1 MIFEKAFWFIKKGY
15 MLQLSYKFDF
25 FLRLFFMLFNIL
37 TYYFIAKLIGDGAAK
52 YLEPYGG
59 DLDAAIQQA
68 RDAGVSKM
76 MGISVDLD
84 DHIALSE
91 IAARHADVGY
101 SVGVHPCED
110 QAVMQRATVE
120 TLVGLAQSDKV
131 WAIGETGL
139 DYFHSTEFVA
149 EQKACFARHIQASKI
164 VKKPVVVHTRS
175 SKTDTIDIIRAEN
188 STHGILHC
196 FTEDWETAK
205 AVLDC
210 GYYISFSGIVSF
222 KNAQDLRDVAKQVP
236 LDRLLIETDSPYLAP
251 MPYRGKSNEP
261 KYVPYVAKALSDVY
275 HKSLEEIAMITT
287 QNFENLLKMK

>member
-1 MIFEKAFWFIKKGY
+1 MFVDTHCHLT
-15 MLQLSYKFDF
+15 ML
-25 FLRLFFMLFNIL
+25 N
-37 TYYFIAKLIGDGAAK
+37 
-52 YLEPYGG
+52 LEPYAG
-59 DLDAAIQQA
+59 DLDAALQQA
-68 RDAGVSKM
+68 RDAGVSKF

-84 DHIALSE
+84 DHIVLAE
-91 IAARHADVGY
+91 IAARHSDVGY

-110 QAVMQRATVE
+110 PAVMQRASVE
-120 TLVGLAQSDKV
+120 KLVKLAQAEKV
-131 WAIGETGL
+131 WALGETGL
-139 DYFHSTEFVA
+139 DYFHSTEFIA
-149 EQKACFARHIQASKI
+149 EQKACFTRHIHASQQ

-175 SKTDTIDIIRAEN
+175 AKHETVDIIRAEK

-251 MPYRGKSNEP
+251 MPYRGKPNEP

-275 HKSLEEIAMITT
+275 DKTLEEIAFITT
-287 QNFENLLKMK
+287 QNFENLLQQK

>member
-1 MIFEKAFWFIKKGY
+1 MFVDTHCHLT
-15 MLQLSYKFDF
+15 ML
-25 FLRLFFMLFNIL
+25 N
-37 TYYFIAKLIGDGAAK
+37 
-52 YLEPYGG
+52 LEPYAG
-59 DLDAAIQQA
+59 DLDAALQQA
-68 RDAGVSKM
+68 RDAGVSKF

-84 DHIALSE
+84 DHIALAE
-91 IAARHADVGY
+91 IAARHSDVGY

-110 QAVMQRATVE
+110 PAVMQRASVE
-120 TLVGLAQSDKV
+120 KLVELAQAEKV
-131 WAIGETGL
+131 WALGETGL
-139 DYFHSTEFVA
+139 DYFHSTEFIA
-149 EQKACFARHIQASKI
+149 EQKACFARHIHASQQL
-164 VKKPVVVHTRS
+164 KKPVVVHTRS
-175 SKTDTIDIIRAEN
+175 AKYETVDIIRAEK

-251 MPYRGKSNEP
+251 MPYRGKPNEP

-275 HKSLEEIAMITT
+275 DKTLEEIAFITT
-287 QNFENLLKMK
+287 QNFENLLQQK

>member
-1 MIFEKAFWFIKKGY
+1 MFVDTHCHLT
-15 MLQLSYKFDF
+15 ML
-25 FLRLFFMLFNIL
+25 N
-37 TYYFIAKLIGDGAAK
+37 
-52 YLEPYGG
+52 LEPYAG
-59 DLDAAIQQA
+59 DLDAALQQA
-68 RDAGVSKM
+68 RDAGVSKF

-84 DHIALSE
+84 DHIALAE
-91 IAARHADVGY
+91 IAVRHSDVGY

-110 QAVMQRATVE
+110 PAVMQRASVE
-120 TLVGLAQSDKV
+120 KLVELAQAEKV
-131 WAIGETGL
+131 WALGETGL
-139 DYFHSTEFVA
+139 DYFHSTEFIA
-149 EQKACFARHIQASKI
+149 EQKACFARHIHASQQL
-164 VKKPVVVHTRS
+164 KKPVVVHTRS
-175 SKTDTIDIIRAEN
+175 AKHETVDIIRAEK

-251 MPYRGKSNEP
+251 MPYRGKPNEP

-275 HKSLEEIAMITT
+275 DKTLEEIAFITT
-287 QNFENLLKMK
+287 QNFENLLQQK

>member
-1 MIFEKAFWFIKKGY
+1 MFVDTHCHLT
-15 MLQLSYKFDF
+15 ML
-25 FLRLFFMLFNIL
+25 N
-37 TYYFIAKLIGDGAAK
+37 
-52 YLEPYGG
+52 LEPYAG
-59 DLDAAIQQA
+59 DLDAALQQA
-68 RDAGVSKM
+68 RDAGVSKF

-84 DHIALSE
+84 DHIALAE
-91 IAARHADVGY
+91 IAARHSDVGY

-110 QAVMQRATVE
+110 PAVMQRASVE
-120 TLVGLAQSDKV
+120 KLVELAQPEKV
-131 WAIGETGL
+131 WALGETGL
-139 DYFHSTEFVA
+139 DYFHSTEFIA
-149 EQKACFARHIQASKI
+149 EQKACFARHIHASQQ

-175 SKTDTIDIIRAEN
+175 AKHETVDIIRAEK

-251 MPYRGKSNEP
+251 MPYRGKPNEP

-275 HKSLEEIAMITT
+275 DKTLEEIAFITT
-287 QNFENLLKMK
+287 QNFENLLQQK

>member
-1 MIFEKAFWFIKKGY
+1 MFVDTHCHLT
-15 MLQLSYKFDF
+15 MLD
-25 FLRLFFMLFNIL
+25 L
-37 TYYFIAKLIGDGAAK
+37 TPYDGN
-52 YLEPYGG
+52 L
-59 DLDAAIQQA
+59 DLALAQA
-68 RDAGVSKM
+68 REAGVSKFM
-76 MGISVDLD
+76 TISVDLD
-84 DHIALSE
+84 DHIELAK

-110 QAVMQRATVE
+110 PATMARATTDYLIE
-120 TLVGLAQSDKV
+120 LAQPEKV

-139 DYFHSTEFVA
+139 DYFHSTDFIA
-149 EQKACFARHIQASKI
+149 EQKECFARHIHASQA
-164 VKKPVVVHTRS
+164 VKKPVVVHTRAA
-175 SKTDTIDIIRAEN
+175 KHDTVDIIRAEK

-210 GYYISFSGIVSF
+210 GYYVSFSGIVSF

-236 LDRLLIETDSPYLAP
+236 LDRVLIETDSPYLAP

-275 HKSLEEIAMITT
+275 DKSVEEIAFITM
-287 QNFENLLKMK
+287 QNFENLLNLK

>member
-1 MIFEKAFWFIKKGY
+1 MFV
-15 MLQLSYKFDF
+15 DTHCH
-25 FLRLFFMLFNIL
+25 L
-37 TYYFIAKLIGDGAAK
+37 TLLDLK
-52 YLEPYGG
+52 PYGG
-59 DLDAAIQQA
+59 DLDAALQQA
-68 RDAGVSKM
+68 REGGVSKF

-84 DHIALSE
+84 DHIALSQ

-110 QAVMQRATVE
+110 AVTMQSATVE
-120 TLVGLAQSDKV
+120 KLVELAQAEKA
-131 WAIGETGL
+131 WALGETGL
-139 DYFHSTEFVA
+139 DYFHSTEFIP
-149 EQKACFARHIQASKI
+149 EQKACFARHIHASQI
-164 VKKPVVVHTRS
+164 IKKPVVVHTRS
-175 SKTDTIDIIRAEN
+175 AKHDTVDIIRAEK

-236 LDRLLIETDSPYLAP
+236 LDRVLIETDSPYLAP
-251 MPYRGKSNEP
+251 MPYRGKTNEP

-275 HKSLEEIAMITT
+275 DKTLEEIGFITS
-287 QNFENLLKMK
+287 QNFENLLKQN

>member
-1 MIFEKAFWFIKKGY
+1 MFV
-15 MLQLSYKFDF
+15 DTHCH
-25 FLRLFFMLFNIL
+25 L
-37 TYYFIAKLIGDGAAK
+37 TLLD
-52 YLEPYGG
+52 LTPYDSNL
-59 DLDAAIQQA
+59 DLALAQA
-68 RDAGVSKM
+68 REAGVSKFM
-76 MGISVDLD
+76 SISVDLD
-84 DHIALSE
+84 DHIELAK

-110 QAVMQRATVE
+110 PAIMARATTDYLIE
-120 TLVGLAQSDKV
+120 LAQPEKV

-139 DYFHSTEFVA
+139 DYFHSTDFIA
-149 EQKACFARHIQASKI
+149 EQKQCFARHIHASQA

-175 SKTDTIDIIRAEN
+175 AKHDTVDIIRAEK

-210 GYYISFSGIVSF
+210 GYYVSFSGIVSF

-236 LDRLLIETDSPYLAP
+236 LDRVLIETDSPYLAP

-275 HKSLEEIAMITT
+275 DKSVEEIAFITM
-287 QNFENLLKMK
+287 QNFENLLNLK

>member
-1 MIFEKAFWFIKKGY
+1 MFT
-15 MLQLSYKFDF
+15 DTHCH
-25 FLRLFFMLFNIL
+25 L
-37 TYYFIAKLIGDGAAK
+37 TLLDLA
-52 YLEPYGG
+52 PYGG
-59 DLDAAIQQA
+59 DLDQALAQA
-68 RDAGVSKM
+68 REAGVSRFM
-76 MGISVDLD
+76 SISVDLD

-101 SVGVHPCED
+101 TVGVHPCED
-110 QAVMQRATVE
+110 VATMQRATTDYLIE
-120 TLVGLAQSDKV
+120 LAQPEKV
-131 WAIGETGL
+131 WALGETGL
-139 DYFHSTEFVA
+139 DYYHSTDFIS
-149 EQKACFARHIQASKI
+149 EQKECFARHIHASQA

-175 SKTDTIDIIRAEN
+175 AKHDTVDIIRAEK

-236 LDRLLIETDSPYLAP
+236 LDRVLIETDSPYLAP

-275 HKSLEEIAMITT
+275 DKSLEEMALITK
-287 QNFENLLKMK
+287 QNFENLLNLK

>member
-1 MIFEKAFWFIKKGY
+1 MFVDTHCHLT
-15 MLQLSYKFDF
+15 ML
-25 FLRLFFMLFNIL
+25 N
-37 TYYFIAKLIGDGAAK
+37 
-52 YLEPYGG
+52 LEPYAG
-59 DLDAAIQQA
+59 DLDAALQQA
-68 RDAGVSKM
+68 RDAGVSKF

-84 DHIALSE
+84 DHIALAE
-91 IAARHADVGY
+91 IAARHSDVGY

-110 QAVMQRATVE
+110 PAVMQRANVE
-120 TLVGLAQSDKV
+120 KLVDLAQAEKV
-131 WAIGETGL
+131 WALGETGL
-139 DYFHSTEFVA
+139 DYFHSTEFIT
-149 EQKACFARHIQASKI
+149 EQKACFARHIHASQQ

-175 SKTDTIDIIRAEN
+175 AKHETVDIIRAEK

-251 MPYRGKSNEP
+251 MPYRGKPNEP

-275 HKSLEEIAMITT
+275 DKTLEEIAFITT
-287 QNFENLLKMK
+287 QNFENLLRQK

>member
-1 MIFEKAFWFIKKGY
+1 MFV
-15 MLQLSYKFDF
+15 DTHCH
-25 FLRLFFMLFNIL
+25 L
-37 TYYFIAKLIGDGAAK
+37 TLLDLTPYDGN
-52 YLEPYGG
+52 L
-59 DLDAAIQQA
+59 DLALAQA
-68 RDAGVSKM
+68 REAGVSKFM
-76 MGISVDLD
+76 SISVDLD
-84 DHIALSE
+84 DHIELAK

-110 QAVMQRATVE
+110 PATMARATTDYLIE
-120 TLVGLAQSDKV
+120 LAQPEKV

-139 DYFHSTEFVA
+139 DYFHSTDFIT
-149 EQKACFARHIQASKI
+149 EQKQCFARHIYASQA
-164 VKKPVVVHTRS
+164 VKKPVVVHTRAA
-175 SKTDTIDIIRAEN
+175 KHDTVDIIRAEK

-210 GYYISFSGIVSF
+210 GYYVSFSGIVSF

-236 LDRLLIETDSPYLAP
+236 LDRVLIETDSPYLAP

-275 HKSLEEIAMITT
+275 DKSVEEIAFITM
-287 QNFENLLKMK
+287 QNFENLLNLK

>member
-1 MIFEKAFWFIKKGY
+1 MFVDTHCHLT
-15 MLQLSYKFDF
+15 MLDLTPYDGQL
-25 FLRLFFMLFNIL
+25 
-37 TYYFIAKLIGDGAAK
+37 
-52 YLEPYGG
+52 
-59 DLDAAIQQA
+59 DLALAQA
-68 RDAGVSKM
+68 REAGVSKF

-84 DHIALSE
+84 DHIALAE
-91 IAARHADVGY
+91 IAARHVDVGY
-101 SVGVHPCED
+101 TVGVHPCED
-110 QAVMQRATVE
+110 PAVMARATTE
-120 TLVGLAQSDKV
+120 YLIELAQAEKV

-149 EQKACFARHIQASKI
+149 EQKECFARHIHASQS

-175 SKTDTIDIIRAEN
+175 AKHDTIDIIRAEK

-210 GYYISFSGIVSF
+210 GYYVSFSGIVSF

-236 LDRLLIETDSPYLAP
+236 LDRVLIETDSPYLAP

-275 HKSLEEIAMITT
+275 DKSLEEMAFITT
-287 QNFENLLKMK
+287 KNFENLLNMK

>member
-1 MIFEKAFWFIKKGY
+1 MFVDTHCHLT
-15 MLQLSYKFDF
+15 MLDLTPYDGQL
-25 FLRLFFMLFNIL
+25 
-37 TYYFIAKLIGDGAAK
+37 
-52 YLEPYGG
+52 
-59 DLDAAIQQA
+59 DLALAQA
-68 RDAGVSKM
+68 REAGVSKF

-84 DHIALSE
+84 DHIALAE

-101 SVGVHPCED
+101 TVGVHPCED
-110 QAVMQRATVE
+110 PAVMARATTE
-120 TLVGLAQSDKV
+120 YLIELAQAEKV

-149 EQKACFARHIQASKI
+149 EQKECFARHIHASQS

-175 SKTDTIDIIRAEN
+175 AKHDTIDIIRAEK

-210 GYYISFSGIVSF
+210 GYYVSFSGIVSF

-236 LDRLLIETDSPYLAP
+236 LDRVLIETDSPYLAP

-275 HKSLEEIAMITT
+275 DKSLEEMAFITT
-287 QNFENLLKMK
+287 KNFENLLNMK

>member
-1 MIFEKAFWFIKKGY
+1 MFVDTHCHLT
-15 MLQLSYKFDF
+15 MLDLTPYDGQL
-25 FLRLFFMLFNIL
+25 
-37 TYYFIAKLIGDGAAK
+37 
-52 YLEPYGG
+52 
-59 DLDAAIQQA
+59 DLALAQA
-68 RDAGVSKM
+68 REAGVSKF

-84 DHIALSE
+84 DHIALAE

-101 SVGVHPCED
+101 TVGVHPCED
-110 QAVMQRATVE
+110 PAVMARATTE
-120 TLVGLAQSDKV
+120 YLIELAQAEKV

-149 EQKACFARHIQASKI
+149 EQKECFARHIHASQS

-175 SKTDTIDIIRAEN
+175 AKHDTIDIIRAEK

-196 FTEDWETAK
+196 FTEDWEAAK

-210 GYYISFSGIVSF
+210 GYYVSFSGIVSF

-236 LDRLLIETDSPYLAP
+236 LDRVLIETDSPYLAP

-275 HKSLEEIAMITT
+275 DKSLEEMAFITT
-287 QNFENLLKMK
+287 KNFENLLNMK

>member
-1 MIFEKAFWFIKKGY
+1 MFVDTHCHLT
-15 MLQLSYKFDF
+15 MLDLTPYDGQL
-25 FLRLFFMLFNIL
+25 
-37 TYYFIAKLIGDGAAK
+37 
-52 YLEPYGG
+52 
-59 DLDAAIQQA
+59 DLALAQA
-68 RDAGVSKM
+68 REAGVSKFI
-76 MGISVDLD
+76 GISVDLD
-84 DHIALSE
+84 DHIALAE

-101 SVGVHPCED
+101 TVGVHPCED
-110 QAVMQRATVE
+110 PAVMARATTE
-120 TLVGLAQSDKV
+120 YLIELAQAEKV

-149 EQKACFARHIQASKI
+149 EQKECFARHIHASQS

-175 SKTDTIDIIRAEN
+175 AKHDTIDIIRAEK

-210 GYYISFSGIVSF
+210 GYYVSFSGIVSF

-236 LDRLLIETDSPYLAP
+236 LDRVLIETDSPYLAP

-275 HKSLEEIAMITT
+275 DKSLEEMAFITT
-287 QNFENLLKMK
+287 KNFENLLNMK